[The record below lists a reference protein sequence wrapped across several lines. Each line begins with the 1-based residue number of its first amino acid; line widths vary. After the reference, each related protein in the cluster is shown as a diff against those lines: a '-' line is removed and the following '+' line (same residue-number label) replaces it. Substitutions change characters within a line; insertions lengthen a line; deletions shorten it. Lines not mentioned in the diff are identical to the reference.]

1 MSKPNQ
7 LRAGVV
13 LSYLNMGLGSLI
25 PFFYT
30 PVMLRLLGQSEYGL
44 YGLANSVTGYLSL
57 LSFGLGSTIVRYL
70 SMYRANGEKEQEERT
85 MGLFILLYS
94 AVAVLVLIGG
104 WVLSNNVEP
113 IFHRGLTGDEL
124 MKIRILVR
132 IMAFN
137 LAISFPISVF
147 GSVIVAHERYVYRQC
162 INLLSTVAA
171 PCANLVALFLGYA
184 SVGMAVAGTVMQV
197 VMLPLYVVYCAH
209 RIGLRPRFSR
219 MPSGLIK
226 EMFGFT
232 AFVFLGSIV
241 DMLFWATD
249 KVILGM
255 EASTVAIA
263 VYNIGVT
270 FNSMMTNLST
280 AVSGVLQPRVTVMV
294 TREAPADQLTEL
306 FIRVGRLQYLI
317 IALVLSGFVVFGRQF
332 LQIWA
337 GDGYADSYWIALIT
351 LIPLTVPLIQNA
363 GINIVM
369 AQNKHK
375 FRSIV
380 YLVIAVVNVISTYL
394 VVPYL
399 GGFGAA
405 LCSGVSYVLGQGIIM
420 NWYYWKKTKINIP
433 LFWRNILKMSIF
445 PIILMLIGLFSSRYI
460 AYDSNWLI
468 FFAGALIYAAV
479 YAIGMYAFC
488 MNEYEKSI
496 VIGISSKITKPI
508 KRLSGRR

>member
-30 PVMLRLLGQSEYGL
+30 PIMLRLLGQSEYGL
-44 YGLANSVTGYLSL
+44 FGLANSVTGYLSL
-57 LSFGLGSTIVRYL
+57 LNFGLGSTIVRYI

-94 AVAVLVLIGG
+94 AVGVLVLIGG
-104 WVLSNNVEP
+104 WILSNNVEP
-113 IFHRGLTGDEL
+113 IFHRGLTGGEL
-124 MKIRILVR
+124 IKIRTLVR

-162 INLLSTVAA
+162 INLLGTVAA
-171 PCANLVALFLGYA
+171 PCANLIALFLGYA

-197 VMLPLYVVYCAH
+197 VMLPLYVVYCV
-209 RIGLRPRFSR
+209 RSIGLRPRFSK
-219 MPSGLIK
+219 MPAGLIRD
-226 EMFGFT
+226 MFGFT
-232 AFVFLGSIV
+232 AFVFLGSVV

-263 VYNIGVT
+263 VYNIGAT
-270 FNSMMTNLST
+270 FNSMITNLST

-294 TREAPADQLTEL
+294 TREAPTDQLTDL
-306 FIRVGRLQYLI
+306 FIQVGRLQYLVV
-317 IALVLSGFVVFGRQF
+317 ALALSGFVVFGRQF
-332 LQIWA
+332 LRIWA
-337 GDGYADSYWIALIT
+337 GDGYAESYWIALIT
-351 LIPLTVPLIQNA
+351 LIPLTIPLIQNT

-380 YLVIAVVNVISTYL
+380 YLIIAVVNAISTYL

-399 GGFGAA
+399 GGIGAA

-420 NWYYWKKTKINIP
+420 NWYYWKKTKIDIP

-445 PIILMLIGLFSSRYI
+445 PIILILLGLFSSRYI
-460 AYDSNWLI
+460 AYDANWLI
-468 FFAGALIYAAV
+468 FFAGAIVFAAIYAV
-479 YAIGMYAFC
+479 GMYALC
-488 MNEYEKSI
+488 MNEYERSI
-496 VIGISSKITKPI
+496 VLGGVSKIAAPI
-508 KRLSGRR
+508 KRFLGRR